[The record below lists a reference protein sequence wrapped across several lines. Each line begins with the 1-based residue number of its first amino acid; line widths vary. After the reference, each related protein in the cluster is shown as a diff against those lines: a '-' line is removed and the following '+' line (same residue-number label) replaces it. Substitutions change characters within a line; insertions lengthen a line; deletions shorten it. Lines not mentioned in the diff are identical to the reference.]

1 MRKLLSFSVTA
12 AALAIFVT
20 ASAAYAN
27 RRPHEG
33 KVVRVETVEKSADVS
48 GEKISN
54 VERFLVVQ
62 GEKGDQW
69 KLYWDDTTKFKH
81 SLMPSELKEGDQIH
95 FDYVEKD
102 GKMWITELRR
112 TKKADR
118 D

>member
-1 MRKLLSFSVTA
+1 MKRVLSIAV
-12 AALAIFVT
+12 AALALFLVS
-20 ASAAYAN
+20 SAGYAE

-33 KVVRVETVEKSADVS
+33 KIVRIETVEKSADVS

-54 VERFLVVQ
+54 VERSMQVQ

-69 KLYWDDTTKFKH
+69 TLYWDDTTKFKH
-81 SLMPSELKEGDQIH
+81 GLMPSELREGDSVH
-95 FDYVEKD
+95 FDFVEKN
-102 GKMWITELRR
+102 GKMWVTELRR

>member
-1 MRKLLSFSVTA
+1 MRKLLSVSVTA
-12 AALAIFVT
+12 AALAIFLA
-20 ASAAYAN
+20 ASASYAD

-48 GEKISN
+48 GEKVSN
-54 VERFLVVQ
+54 VEHYLVVQ

-81 SLMPSELKEGDQIH
+81 SLMPSELKEGDSVH

>member
-1 MRKLLSFSVTA
+1 MRKLLSVSVTA
-12 AALAIFVT
+12 AALAVFLV
-20 ASAAYAN
+20 ASAGYAD

-33 KVVRVETVEKSADVS
+33 KVVRVETVEQSADVS

-54 VERFLVVQ
+54 VVRFMVVQ
-62 GEKGDQW
+62 GEKGDEW

-81 SLMPSELKEGDQIH
+81 SLMPSQLKQGDQVH

-112 TKKADR
+112 TKKADK